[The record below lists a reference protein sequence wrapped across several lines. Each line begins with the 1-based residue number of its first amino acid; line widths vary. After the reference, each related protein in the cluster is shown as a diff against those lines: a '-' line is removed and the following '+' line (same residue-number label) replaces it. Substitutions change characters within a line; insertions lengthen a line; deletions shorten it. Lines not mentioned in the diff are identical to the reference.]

1 MTREKNER
9 RHGTPLNINESDT
22 LSVDTKR
29 RHELRSQYP
38 RFQWVTYNFGL
49 CSMLRARSVDNIN
62 VVTQNV
68 CIY

>member
-1 MTREKNER
+1 MKA
-9 RHGTPLNINESDT
+9 ISMIA

-29 RHELRSQYP
+29 RHELRSQYL

-49 CSMLRARSVDNIN
+49 CSMLREGNVDNIN

-68 CIY
+68 CIKTYILNKFLT